1 MEVSAA
7 YRLAKIS
14 IPSRAHGK
22 KRWSRA
28 LVRHGADAL
37 RAIAKMLGVS
47 SEEIEL
53 KPKASLA
60 NRAGTPPHAF
70 GMFPVTPRQ
79 LRHHMSPLRVGAGW
93 WALQRTV
100 PVSPAAE
107 AQSSTAKVSPPSR
120 IRKKST
126 FW

>member
-28 LVRHGADAL
+28 LVRQGADAL

-53 KPKASLA
+53 KPKACLA
-60 NRAGTPPHAF
+60 NRPGTPPHAF
-70 GMFPVTPRQ
+70 GMFSVTPRATMTP
-79 LRHHMSPLRVGAGW
+79 HVAS
-93 WALQRTV
+93 
-100 PVSPAAE
+100 
-107 AQSSTAKVSPPSR
+107 
-120 IRKKST
+120 
-126 FW
+126 